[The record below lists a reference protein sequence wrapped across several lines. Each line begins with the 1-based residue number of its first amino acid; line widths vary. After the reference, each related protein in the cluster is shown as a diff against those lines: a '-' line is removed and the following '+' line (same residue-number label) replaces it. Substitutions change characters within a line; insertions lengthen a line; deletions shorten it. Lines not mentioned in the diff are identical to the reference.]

1 MQRSLQ
7 FANIGNLRNVP
18 PTATETT
25 LDDVLDRLLVA
36 SRCLVAVSAESIA
49 SVEDEVDL
57 VQFRILVV
65 VASRGPC
72 SLGEVADAI
81 GLHLSTASR
90 TVDRMAATGLL
101 QRSARP
107 DDRRNLELT
116 LSPAGEALVGRVLR
130 RRRAALKRVVEG
142 LSERKARRLAAALSD
157 FAAVAGEPS
166 DRALW
171 AMGWT
176 TDNVENEEST

>member
-1 MQRSLQ
+1 
-7 FANIGNLRNVP
+7 
-18 PTATETT
+18 
-25 LDDVLDRLLVA
+25 
-36 SRCLVAVSAESIA
+36 
-49 SVEDEVDL
+49 
-57 VQFRILVV
+57 
-65 VASRGPC
+65 
-72 SLGEVADAI
+72 
-81 GLHLSTASR
+81 
-90 TVDRMAATGLL
+90 MAATGLL

-116 LSPAGEALVGRVLR
+116 LSPGGEELVGRVLR